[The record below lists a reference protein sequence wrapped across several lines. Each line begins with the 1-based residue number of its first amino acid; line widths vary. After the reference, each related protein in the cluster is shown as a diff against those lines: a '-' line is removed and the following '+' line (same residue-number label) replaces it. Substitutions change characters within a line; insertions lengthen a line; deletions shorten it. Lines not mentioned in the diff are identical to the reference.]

1 MGLDEA
7 TRTVPCRVRVD
18 NPRQVKVVS
27 RRQETRPEA
36 RGETSLSGGP
46 PALVRGM
53 FVTVTFHV
61 DQPSPL
67 LLIPERAVQPG
78 KAVWI
83 VNDGRLEEK
92 VSLELIELIQVRDD
106 AGEEQSCWLVEASA
120 TGLAAGDRVVVPPF
134 GVLRDDE
141 HVREDATR

>member
-1 MGLDEA
+1 
-7 TRTVPCRVRVD
+7 VPCRVRVD
-18 NPRQVKVVS
+18 NPRDVKVIIDG
-27 RRQETRPEA
+27 A
-36 RGETSLSGGP
+36 TSLDATAAPSGP

-83 VNDGRLEEK
+83 VEDGLLNEK
-92 VSLELIELIQVRDD
+92 RSLELIELIQVGDD
-106 AGEEQSCWLVEASA
+106 AGEEQSYWLVEAAA
-120 TGLAAGDRVVVPPF
+120 TGLKADDRVVVPPF
-134 GVLRDDE
+134 GVLSDGE
-141 HVREDATR
+141 QVREEAAR